1 MGKSVKYGGSGLEG
15 ALGLQ
20 SRGPPAKT
28 LEQLCGCHSLSKR
41 GRQAVLLQ
49 ARVDEVRGKS
59 RLRVTFV
66 QTSPKAFI
74 KSCWCR
80 IWKQALKQHA
90 SPCPSPWST
99 TAAVWTNPCT
109 MTSGQRRQTLSI
121 NNITCSD
128 HSARLSLDPLW
139 YH

>member
-59 RLRVTFV
+59 PLRVTFV

-74 KSCWCR
+74 KSCWCK
-80 IWKQALKQHA
+80 IWKQG
-90 SPCPSPWST
+90 PET
-99 TAAVWTNPCT
+99 TRFP
-109 MTSGQRRQTLSI
+109 LSQ
-121 NNITCSD
+121 
-128 HSARLSLDPLW
+128 PLE
-139 YH
+139 HHGRGVD